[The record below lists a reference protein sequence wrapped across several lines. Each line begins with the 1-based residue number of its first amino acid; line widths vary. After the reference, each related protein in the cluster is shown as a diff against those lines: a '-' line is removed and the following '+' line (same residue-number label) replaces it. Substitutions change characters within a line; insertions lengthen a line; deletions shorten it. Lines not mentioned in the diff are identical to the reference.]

1 MKVEKQALGC
11 AAKKQGEGEEL
22 SCEQSVSITTENSV
36 AEAPSYG
43 EFKSL
48 AELLKAYRSLRSQ
61 FTKRSQRISE
71 LLKEN
76 RELKERLCAEQK
88 NICCAADEKTA
99 SDICGNLADK
109 RSDNVTNDI
118 AKNTGSSAPSA
129 CLSDTAA
136 EDETG
141 NASGIG
147 GATAQEFELPR
158 DEYAA
163 EAERF
168 LRANPFACAY
178 ACEIADVAAKN
189 GDLSHGFLERA
200 FITVLGEKL
209 KIAERNATSP
219 DKIYEAAV
227 ANSEVYGRIIK
238 RYLEQI
244 EKNRGATL
252 ICSDGLPALA
262 PPVKPKSIEEAG
274 AFAVSVLKHKGI
286 KI

>member
-1 MKVEKQALGC
+1 MNIKEQAS
-11 AAKKQGEGEEL
+11 AKAVKKQSDEGLEQ
-22 SCEQSVSITTENSV
+22 EQSASITAKAAEV
-36 AEAPSYG
+36 ASYG

-61 FTKRSQRISE
+61 FTKRSQRLSE
-71 LLKEN
+71 LFKEN

-88 NICCAADEKTA
+88 NDCYAAEEQAKTQ
-99 SDICGNLADK
+99 SDSFAGAARL
-109 RSDNVTNDI
+109 
-118 AKNTGSSAPSA
+118 G
-129 CLSDTAA
+129 DTLA

-147 GATAQEFELPR
+147 GAAAQEPLIKR
-158 DEYAA
+158 DEYSA

-178 ACEIADVAAKN
+178 ACEIADAAAKN

-200 FITVLGEKL
+200 FIAVLHDKL
-209 KIAERNATSP
+209 KIAEQNFASA

-227 ANSEVYGRIIK
+227 SRAEVYGRIIT

-252 ICSDGLPALA
+252 ICSEGLPALA

>member
-1 MKVEKQALGC
+1 MKLEKQALGC

-22 SCEQSVSITTENSV
+22 ACEQSASITSENSV
-36 AEAPSYG
+36 AEAASYG

-61 FTKRSQRISE
+61 FTKRSQRLSE

-76 RELKERLCAEQK
+76 RELKEQLCAER
-88 NICCAADEKTA
+88 NDRRAADEKT
-99 SDICGNLADK
+99 DNDVCDNVCDEK
-109 RSDNVTNDI
+109 SDNLSENIDE
-118 AKNTGSSAPSA
+118 KSDSSAASA
-129 CLSDTAA
+129 RLGGTLA

-141 NASGIG
+141 NASGAE
-147 GATAQEFELPR
+147 GAAAQELEPMR

-200 FITVLGEKL
+200 FIAVLAEKL
-209 KIAERNATSP
+209 KTAEQNAASA

-227 ANSEVYGRIIK
+227 ARNDVYGRIIK

-262 PPVKPKSIEEAG
+262 PPLKPKNLEEAG
-274 AFAVSVLKHKGI
+274 AFAVSVLKHRGI